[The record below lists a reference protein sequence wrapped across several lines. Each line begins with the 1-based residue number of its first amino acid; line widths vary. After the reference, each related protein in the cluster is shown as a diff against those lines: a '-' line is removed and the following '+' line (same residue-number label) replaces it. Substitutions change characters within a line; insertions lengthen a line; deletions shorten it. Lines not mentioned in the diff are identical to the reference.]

1 MRNKKVLAL
10 ITTALM
16 SGSAFNAFAD
26 DSQGSG
32 KITFTGKVIS
42 APCSIAPDDVDQTIE
57 LGDVADSVL
66 NSGKNSL
73 PVDVNIHLQDCIL
86 TTTSGQT
93 TTTVDKV
100 KVTFTS
106 SATDTTDTSLMKNTL
121 DGNIGGATG
130 VGVRL
135 LDSGSNKVTLGTPIE
150 VSFPTTNSYQELNFK
165 ARMEPVSGSTATPG
179 NVQAQAN
186 YVLDYK

>member
-1 MRNKKVLAL
+1 LLYHPGDEN
-10 ITTALM
+10 
-16 SGSAFNAFAD
+16 
-26 DSQGSG
+26 
-32 KITFTGKVIS
+32 
-42 APCSIAPDDVDQTIE
+42 QTIE
-57 LGDVADSVL
+57 LGEVADSVL

-86 TTTSGQT
+86 SDNSGQT
-93 TTTVDKV
+93 PTTIDKV

-106 SATDTTDTSLMKNTL
+106 ASTDSTDTSLMKNTL

-130 VGVRL
+130 VGIRL
-135 LDSGSNKVTLGTPIE
+135 LDSGSNKVTLGTAIP
-150 VSFPTTNSYQELNFK
+150 VSFPSVNSYQELNFK
-165 ARMEPVSGSTATPG
+165 ARMEPVTGKTATPG

>member
-1 MRNKKVLAL
+1 MRNKTVLAL

-32 KITFTGKVIS
+32 KITFTGEVIS

>member
-1 MRNKKVLAL
+1 MRNKTVLAL

-32 KITFTGKVIS
+32 KITFTGEVIS

-130 VGVRL
+130 VGIRL

>member
-32 KITFTGKVIS
+32 KITFTGEVIS

-106 SATDTTDTSLMKNTL
+106 SAIDTTDTSLMKNTL

>member
-1 MRNKKVLAL
+1 MRNKTVLAL

-32 KITFTGKVIS
+32 KITFTGEVIS

-106 SATDTTDTSLMKNTL
+106 SAIDTTDTSLMKNTL